1 MEMWLKIYNFVKLF
15 FLHKNRFMRKLS
27 YISPELSELNFAVEA
42 GFGLSDENPFAGL
55 PGETPES
62 NDYGE
67 F

>member
-1 MEMWLKIYNFVKLF
+1 
-15 FLHKNRFMRKLS
+15 MRKLS